1 MLFFCKHGH
10 CWHHWGKRPRFQ
22 LYDNSFTNAKNF
34 ITWLLDLYSIKTISA
49 SLYLQKLTNL
59 LTRLSLESDCVFWTQ
74 NKDQVVATLLKILS
88 LSTKASLSDMLQ
100 PSVCYLNAAETD
112 FSLQHLAESPGCHSE
127 PHTNVKGG
135 SFCLHISVIAPST
148 WTRALVGD
156 VAAHAVYSSR
166 FSSACKRQNVLTFL
180 CFNLCISCCLYTNA
194 SSSVCCCQQTLC
206 MSRCRIGIPTVYTSC
221 DAALVNTN
229 TLFLNIL
236 QQEICFVL
244 FVSFYERTL
253 LLSFGLFSCTC
264 QCLYMLM
271 KK

>member
-1 MLFFCKHGH
+1 
-10 CWHHWGKRPRFQ
+10 
-22 LYDNSFTNAKNF
+22 
-34 ITWLLDLYSIKTISA
+34 
-49 SLYLQKLTNL
+49 
-59 LTRLSLESDCVFWTQ
+59 
-74 NKDQVVATLLKILS
+74 
-88 LSTKASLSDMLQ
+88 MLQ
-100 PSVCYLNAAETD
+100 PSVCYLNAAESD
-112 FSLQHLAESPGCHSE
+112 FSLQYLAESPGCHSE
-127 PHTNVKGG
+127 PHPNANGG

-166 FSSACKRQNVLTFL
+166 LSSARKRQNVLTFL
-180 CFNLCISCCLYTNA
+180 CFDLCISCCLYTNA
-194 SSSVCCCQQTLC
+194 SSTVCCCEQTLC

-244 FVSFYERTL
+244 FVSFYERTF

-264 QCLYMLM
+264 QCLYMWM
-271 KK
+271 KKKVSNTLQKIKVPFLFLLSWHINYCFGALKPENGQLWYCYGLKWCISFMLSDVSIFE